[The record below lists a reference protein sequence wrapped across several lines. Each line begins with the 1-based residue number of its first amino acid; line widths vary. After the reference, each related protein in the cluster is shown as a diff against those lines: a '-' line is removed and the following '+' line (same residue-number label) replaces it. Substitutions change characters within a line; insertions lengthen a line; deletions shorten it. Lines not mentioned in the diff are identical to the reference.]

1 MNFEEHWDRLILHFD
16 LRKNGRKFCCSQI
29 FFLTIHLFIN
39 FLTTNRRK
47 VINEYQFGSD
57 MDLNDENFQISVV
70 DGDIFILE
78 YAESATLL
86 DDALAEWVVTK
97 CSNSQYEQITVFEHM
112 EETRVNF

>member
-1 MNFEEHWDRLILHFD
+1 
-16 LRKNGRKFCCSQI
+16 
-29 FFLTIHLFIN
+29 
-39 FLTTNRRK
+39 
-47 VINEYQFGSD
+47 

-112 EETRVNF
+112 EETRVNFEMIKESCFFLDSQLSKLKNEPKKDFWSKCGLGHYDIEELRLS

>member
-1 MNFEEHWDRLILHFD
+1 MT
-16 LRKNGRKFCCSQI
+16 K
-29 FFLTIHLFIN
+29 
-39 FLTTNRRK
+39 NRRK
-47 VINEYQFGSD
+47 VIYEYQFGSD
-57 MDLNDENFQISVV
+57 MDLNDENFQISFI
-70 DGDIFILE
+70 DGEIFILE